1 MPLHSEGPHV
11 AVVTG
16 ADQPIG
22 RAVAYQMI
30 TRGLHVIACSAT
42 GADGLDCEGFHFEVE
57 DRCSVE
63 ELAGLVQR
71 REPRILVNAATLSIS
86 KRFVDVT
93 LEELRRAHAV
103 NFLAPTR
110 LSQAAVP
117 GMKQRRCGHIVN
129 ITSIWGDVIRPD
141 VSVLAATKAALASAT
156 AALAHECASASVRV
170 NSVAVGPI

>member
-1 MPLHSEGPHV
+1 
-11 AVVTG
+11 
-16 ADQPIG
+16 
-22 RAVAYQMI
+22 
-30 TRGLHVIACSAT
+30 
-42 GADGLDCEGFHFEVE
+42 
-57 DRCSVE
+57 
-63 ELAGLVQR
+63 
-71 REPRILVNAATLSIS
+71 VNAATLSIS

-170 NSVAVGPI
+170 NSVAVGPIEEDGFDDLRAKMPMGRFVKASEVADIVLWMTAADSSAVTGQNVVADGGLSRFC